1 LVNIDIIGHVYD
13 KLENCNEISYIMRHS
28 SVAEFV
34 EISSKRF
41 RKLISEEEIM
51 YRVRAL
57 GEQIVH
63 DYSGKQPIFLIVLNG
78 AFIFGA
84 DLVRSIPLVCETV
97 FIRLSSYI
105 DTASKGWVKTLIGLS
120 EDISGRDIVVVE
132 DIIDSGRTIQFLKEE
147 LLKKKVASIS
157 TVCLLLKPECLE
169 FPLENTYVG
178 FEIPN
183 AFVVGYGL
191 DLNGLG
197 RNLPGIYQLVESGDD
212 DM

>member
-1 LVNIDIIGHVYD
+1 
-13 KLENCNEISYIMRHS
+13 MRHS

-51 YRVRAL
+51 DRVRAL

-63 DYSGKQPIFLIVLNG
+63 DYSGKRPVFLIVLNG

-147 LLKKKVASIS
+147 LSKKKVASVS
-157 TVCLLLKPECLE
+157 TVCLLLKSECLG

-183 AFVVGYGL
+183 AFVIGYGL